1 MKKKSTLLCIAIV
14 LVTLGSCKKGLEPE
28 NQHKIHGLWIVK
40 ALKFTNEDLTI
51 NKKWFRFEADSTQ
64 TSGNGWQQHT
74 TGSWSYQKESNRIT
88 IKNDNNFNDFLEYK
102 NPFKVTFDKNRM
114 TLQGTDRGEDVTI
127 VLERATKLPTTEAN
141 KLLGLWK
148 FDSIFVDDKEVSDS
162 LNPTKK
168 GMIYL
173 GSENNYTLY
182 NYPEGEKYG
191 VFKTHSMRNQIDLI
205 NSSKTPAY
213 QYYKFSLEDDNLTL
227 KSTNSNKE
235 ITLTR
240 IHQFPQ

>member
-1 MKKKSTLLCIAIV
+1 MKKKSNLLLIAIV
-14 LVTLGSCKKGLEPE
+14 FATLVSCKKEVAPQ
-28 NQHKIHGLWIVK
+28 NQKNIDGLWIVK
-40 ALKFTNEDLTI
+40 ILKLDGKDFTI
-51 NKKWFRFEADSTQ
+51 NEKWFRFEADSTQ

-102 NPFKVTFDKNRM
+102 NPFNVTFDKNSM
-114 TLQGTDRGEDVTI
+114 TLQGTDRGKDVTI

-173 GSENNYTLY
+173 GFENNYTLY

-191 VFKTHSMRNQIDLI
+191 IFKTHSMRNQIDLI
-205 NSSKTPAY
+205 NSSRTPEY
-213 QYYKFSLEDDNLTL
+213 QYYKFRLENDNLTL

-235 ITLTR
+235 IKLTR
-240 IHQFPQ
+240 IHQFSQ

>member
-1 MKKKSTLLCIAIV
+1 MKKKRNLLLIAIILAT
-14 LVTLGSCKKGLEPE
+14 LVSCKKEGEPE
-28 NQHKIHGLWIVK
+28 YQNKIDGLWIVK
-40 ALKFTNEDLTI
+40 ALKINNEDFTI
-51 NKKWFRFEADSTQ
+51 NKKWLRFGADSTQ

-74 TGSWSYQKESNRIT
+74 VGSWSYQKDSNMLT

-102 NPFKVTFDKNRM
+102 NPFKVTIDENSM
-114 TLQGTDRGEDVTI
+114 TLQGIDRGKDVTI
-127 VLERATKLPTTEAN
+127 VLERSTKLPTTEAN
-141 KLLGLWK
+141 KLVGLWK
-148 FDSIFVDDKEVSDS
+148 FNAIFVDDKEVSDS

-173 GSENNYTLY
+173 GWENDYILY

-191 VFKTHSMRNQIDLI
+191 IFKTHSMRNQIDLI
-205 NSSKTPAY
+205 NSSRTPAY
-213 QYYKFSLEDDNLTL
+213 QYYKFSLEDDQLVL

-235 ITLTR
+235 IKLTR